1 MTYFARRRIRNGGAT
16 MIVVALVWLWV
27 RAMDRSLASSSFATG
42 YVMLATVLFLAAY
55 NVRKKLPFLPLGSST
70 AWLQWHIYVALASV
84 GIFALHAGLNWPTG
98 VLETALAACS
108 VCTTLSGLIGLYLAR
123 TIPVQLARVGE
134 EVIYERIPALSRQ
147 VRQQA
152 GDVVLGSV
160 TASGATTLADFY
172 VTRLYDYFHRR
183 RGASYFLRPTT
194 ARRKSLMEEMRN
206 LRRYL
211 SEQEAA
217 ACERLFSLV
226 RRKDDLDFHAAR
238 QGMLKGWLFVHI
250 GLTYALVMLALL
262 HGLLAL
268 AFRGGAA

>member
-1 MTYFARRRIRNGGAT
+1 
-16 MIVVALVWLWV
+16 
-27 RAMDRSLASSSFATG
+27 MDGSLASSSFATG
-42 YVMLATVLFLAAY
+42 YVMLAAVVFLAAY

-84 GIFALHAGLNWPTG
+84 GVFVLHAGFSWPTG
-98 VLETALAACS
+98 VLETALAACY
-108 VCTTLSGLIGLYLAR
+108 VCTTASGIVGLYLTR
-123 TIPVQLARVGE
+123 TIPAQLARVGE

-172 VTRLYDYFHRR
+172 VARLYEYFHQW

-194 ARRKSLMEEMRN
+194 ARRKSLMAEMQN

-217 ACERLFSLV
+217 ACERLFALV

-250 GLTYALVMLALL
+250 GLTYALVMLGLL